1 MKEIKLENIRLRDN
15 TEKYA
20 SRKHRES
27 DADFSSAGLKIGLC
41 IALCIGLCIVNL
53 TVGKGTNTAYTGSDD
68 VQTGKLRFVQL
79 PGMIE
84 VFAGGDRLTMPVD
97 YESVKVDENNMV
109 TFTCEKNAT
118 VVTCSSGTVKAVGE
132 DATLGNYVIINH
144 GDIETYYYG
153 LGYVTVEERQVIN
166 TLDTL
171 GLLSHTGI
179 LKFKICK
186 NGAVQDPSGYLPV
199 KAG

>member
-97 YESVKVDENNMV
+97 YESVKSPAQAARSRRSAR
-109 TFTCEKNAT
+109 TRRSAT
-118 VVTCSSGTVKAVGE
+118 
-132 DATLGNYVIINH
+132 TL
-144 GDIETYYYG
+144 
-153 LGYVTVEERQVIN
+153 
-166 TLDTL
+166 
-171 GLLSHTGI
+171 LLTTAI
-179 LKFKICK
+179 
-186 NGAVQDPSGYLPV
+186 
-199 KAG
+199 